1 VRLVKAAT
9 LTKLVECLAS
19 DEGELETTYVNIF
32 LATYRSFSTASQ
44 VLGLLIDRYFNFI
57 LQLKQFVNFYFIL
70 DTNSSRV
77 LVMRWSCLILCD
89 SST

>member
-1 VRLVKAAT
+1 LEWETVRVRLVKAAT

-44 VLGLLIDRYFNFI
+44 VLGLLIDRYD
-57 LQLKQFVNFYFIL
+57 LLAKSGAYL
-70 DTNSSRV
+70 D
-77 LVMRWSCLILCD
+77 
-89 SST
+89 